1 MSHNCFTCILWYIW
15 QGLDVDSL
23 KAISVKE
30 VDKLKGSIEI
40 QGSKNTV
47 LPIMA
52 ATLLSSG
59 VSVIHNCPVIEDVL
73 VMCQLLECL
82 HVKTELTG
90 HVLTIDTTNASYEP
104 LPYSLTG
111 KLRSSIL
118 LLGPILARWK
128 RAELGMPGGCAIGMR
143 PVDIHLEGFMKMNV
157 DVNLHKDVL
166 TCDTFYLQGCEYHL
180 RFPSVGAT
188 ENLIMAAVGAKG
200 RTILR
205 GVAKEPEIIE
215 LCSYLLSMGA
225 LIEGVGTD
233 VLIIKGTK
241 ELTACD
247 YCNVYDRIVAGT
259 YLLMAAA
266 VPSDI
271 RLSGIDDIH
280 YMKNIIKTVSRLG
293 VNVVRFE
300 DCLSVQSFGKVE
312 GGDFKTGIYPEFP
325 TDLQPV
331 LLAVLL
337 KSDRNSTITE
347 TVFENRFGIVKELE
361 KLGADVQVKGQ
372 TAALQGNAA
381 LQGHTVKAT
390 DLRQG
395 AALVAAGLISK
406 GYTTVTDISYIQRG
420 YEDIVRDLQ
429 CLGVEI
435 AYV

>member
-1 MSHNCFTCILWYIW
+1 MAFLR
-15 QGLDVDSL
+15 
-23 KAISVKE
+23 AISVKE
-30 VDKLKGSIEI
+30 VSKLKGNIEI

-59 VSVIHNCPVIEDVL
+59 VSVIYNCPDIDDVA
-73 VMCQLLECL
+73 VMCELLKCL
-82 HVKTELTG
+82 HVKIERNGNT
-90 HVLTIDTTNASYEP
+90 LTIDTTKADYEP

-111 KLRSSIL
+111 KLRSSVL
-118 LLGPILARWK
+118 LLGPILARWQ
-128 RAELGMPGGCAIGMR
+128 RAEIGMPGGCAIGLR

-157 DVNLHKDVL
+157 DIKLHKDIL
-166 TCDTFYLQGCEYHL
+166 NCSTFHLQGCDYHM

-200 RTILR
+200 RTVLR
-205 GVAKEPEIIE
+205 GAAKEPEIVE
-215 LCSYLLSMGA
+215 LCNYLLSMGA

-233 VLIIKGTK
+233 VLVIKGTG

-271 RLSGIDDIH
+271 TLTGIDDIH
-280 YMKNIIKTVSRLG
+280 YMKNIIKVAAQIG
-293 VNVVRFE
+293 VNVVKME
-300 DCLSVQSFGKVE
+300 NCLHIQSFGKVD
-312 GGDFKTGIYPEFP
+312 GGDFETGIYPEFP

-331 LLAVLL
+331 LLTVLS
-337 KSDRNSTITE
+337 KAKRDSSVEE
-347 TVFENRFGIVKELE
+347 TVFENRFGIVSELE
-361 KLGADVQVKGQ
+361 KLGAEITVKGQ
-372 TAALQGNAA
+372 RAEIKGNAE
-381 LQGHTVKAT
+381 LQGHTVKAA

-406 GYTTVTDISYIQRG
+406 GYTTVTNISYIERG

-429 CLGVEI
+429 CVGVDI
-435 AYV
+435 AYI

>member
-1 MSHNCFTCILWYIW
+1 MDC
-15 QGLDVDSL
+15 L

-30 VDKLKGSIEI
+30 AAVLKGSIEI

-52 ATLLSSG
+52 ASLLSSG
-59 VSVIHNCPVIEDVL
+59 ISVIYNCPMIEDVR

-82 HVKTELTG
+82 HVRTRLED
-90 HVLTIDTTNASYEP
+90 HVLTIDTRDASYEI
-104 LPYSLTG
+104 LPYSLTN
-111 KLRSSIL
+111 KLRSSVL
-118 LLGPILARWK
+118 LLGPVLARWQK
-128 RAELGMPGGCAIGMR
+128 AEIGMPGGCAIGLR
-143 PVDIHLEGFMKMNV
+143 PIDIHLEGFVKMNV
-157 DVNLHKDVL
+157 DVNLYKDVL
-166 TCDTFYLQGCEYHL
+166 TCKTFYLQGTEYHL

-200 RTILR
+200 RTVLR
-205 GVAKEPEIIE
+205 GAAKEPEIIE
-215 LCSYLLSMGA
+215 LCNYLLSMGA

-241 ELTACD
+241 ELTSCD

-271 RLSGIDDIH
+271 KLTGIDDIH
-280 YMKNIIKTVSRLG
+280 YLKNIIQVASRLG
-293 VNVVRFE
+293 VNVIKFE
-300 DCLSVQSFGKVE
+300 HYLSVQSMGKVY
-312 GGDFKTGIYPEFP
+312 GGDFETGIYPEFP

-331 LLAVLL
+331 LLTVLL
-337 KSDRNSTITE
+337 KAAKDSSVTE

-361 KLGADVQVKGQ
+361 KLEASIQLKGQ
-372 TAALQGNAA
+372 TAYIKGNAR
-381 LQGHTVKAT
+381 LQGHTVKAA

-395 AALVAAGLISK
+395 AALVIAGLICK
-406 GYTTVTDISYIQRG
+406 GYTTVTDISYIERG

-429 CLGVEI
+429 QIGVEVT
-435 AYV
+435 YV